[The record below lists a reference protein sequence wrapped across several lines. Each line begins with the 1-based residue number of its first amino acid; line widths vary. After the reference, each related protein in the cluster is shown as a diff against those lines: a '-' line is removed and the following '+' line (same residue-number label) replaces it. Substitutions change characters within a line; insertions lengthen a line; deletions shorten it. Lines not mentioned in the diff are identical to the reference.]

1 MSDAETSRDDPTW
14 HSGNHE
20 EEAVG
25 PEDVQLLEVPNGSHG
40 GPSGNSSS
48 LLTSSG
54 KNFLKAIE
62 STI

>member
-1 MSDAETSRDDPTW
+1 MSDAETSGGDPTW

-20 EEAVG
+20 EGAVG

-48 LLTSSG
+48 LLTNSG
-54 KNFLKAIE
+54 KDTLR
-62 STI
+62 